1 MAFFY
6 DLLCRK
12 KNKEHNCC
20 FSITLQKKIANL
32 LEIIYLLIAHY
43 FWKKILEKWKR
54 QMRLSLW
61 ILLYKLL
68 NGTKVGKRLP
78 THRTHMWRK
87 SRSPST
93 VSKSPPLPL
102 KGSPFPSQNTLPLPP
117 PPFSYKSLLLSRER
131 KATGI
136 YIIKISLDIQRSL
149 RGFSNRFKI
158 SVRLGWYTIL

>member
-1 MAFFY
+1 
-6 DLLCRK
+6 
-12 KNKEHNCC
+12 
-20 FSITLQKKIANL
+20 
-32 LEIIYLLIAHY
+32 
-43 FWKKILEKWKR
+43 
-54 QMRLSLW
+54 MRLSLN
-61 ILLYKLL
+61 IMLL

-158 SVRLGWYTIL
+158 SVLGGLLYCNTSTLKLLTSWKWWYSIFEARRLSHHYSIFLVLQSKTL

>member
-1 MAFFY
+1 MIY
-6 DLLCRK
+6 CLEKKQRTQLLLLYNFTK
-12 KNKEHNCC
+12 KDCKLTWNYISFNCPL
-20 FSITLQKKIANL
+20 FL
-32 LEIIYLLIAHY
+32 
-43 FWKKILEKWKR
+43 KKILEKWKR
-54 QMRLSLW
+54 QMRLSLD
-61 ILLYKLL
+61 IMLL

-102 KGSPFPSQNTLPLPP
+102 KGSPFPPQNTLPLPP

>member
-1 MAFFY
+1 MIY
-6 DLLCRK
+6 CLEK
-12 KNKEHNCC
+12 KTKNTIVASLELYK
-20 FSITLQKKIANL
+20 KKIANL

-43 FWKKILEKWKR
+43 FWKRILEKWKR
-54 QMRLSLW
+54 QMRLSLD
-61 ILLYKLL
+61 IMLL

-102 KGSPFPSQNTLPLPP
+102 KGSPFPPQNTLPLPP